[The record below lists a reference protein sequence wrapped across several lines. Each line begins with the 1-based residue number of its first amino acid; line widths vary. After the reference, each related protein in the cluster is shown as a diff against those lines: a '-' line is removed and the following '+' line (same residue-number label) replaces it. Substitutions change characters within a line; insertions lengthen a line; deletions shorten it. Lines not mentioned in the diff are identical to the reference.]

1 MCWKARLAL
10 WQNRINGGKGA
21 MMNIFGTTRMQFR
34 FACLVALGLS
44 ACSPPIP
51 NSNPAGVGFQDYPTY
66 LRQREAALNGGPL
79 PPVVPYG
86 TQPPGGFSADRIG
99 SAIDAASGGAVVPAQ
114 QQPGNQL
121 GGGVG
126 AVIGADNFG
135 QPLAATTPPLGGQ
148 GGTLDPNRARGD
160 APTGILSDSGE
171 VNPNNTGI
179 SDEQEFSAVTS
190 RETIASDA
198 ERIARNRA
206 QYEVIQ
212 PGALPERAGSSAAPN
227 IVAFAMSTNHAP
239 GTQVYSRSGLSLSNP
254 QKACARYGS
263 PDLAQEAF
271 LAAGG
276 PERDRK
282 GIDPDGD
289 GYACSW
295 DPRPFRAN

>member
-1 MCWKARLAL
+1 MVVEPVMPKQGNL
-10 WQNRINGGKGA
+10 Q
-21 MMNIFGTTRMQFR
+21 MQLR
-34 FACLVALGLS
+34 FICLFALGLS
-44 ACSPPIP
+44 ACAPTIP
-51 NSNPAGVGFQDYPTY
+51 RSNPGGVGFQDYPTY
-66 LRQREAALNGGPL
+66 LRQREAALNSTAGAPVAAGG
-79 PPVVPYG
+79 YG
-86 TQPPGGFSADRIG
+86 AQPGGFSADRIG
-99 SAIDAASGGAVVPAQ
+99 SAIDAASGGGAAPPPAD
-114 QQPGNQL
+114 QL

-126 AVIGADNFG
+126 AVIGSNNFG
-135 QPLAATTPPLGGQ
+135 QPLPATTPPLAGQ
-148 GGTLDPNRARGD
+148 SGALDPNRARGD
-160 APTGILSDSGE
+160 TPLGIASENGE

-179 SDEQEFSAVTS
+179 SDEQEFSAVAS

-212 PGALPERAGSSAAPN
+212 PGALPERAGNGSAGPN
-227 IVAFAMSTNHAP
+227 IVSFAMSTTHAP
-239 GTQVYSRSGLSLSNP
+239 GTAVYARGGLSLSNP